1 MKTYT
6 IEEMKEKVEILKAL
20 RTVTKGTV
28 IADDVDNLIENYSSL
43 IDRMQNS
50 VMYKDCC
57 ITRDS
62 RHGKYKI
69 YAGGYVATSLTEAT
83 SPSIKETWAK
93 LKNDGY
99 FNDDGLIL
107 KDITGYSAST
117 TISIIAGC
125 NMSGPKILKEILW

>member
-1 MKTYT
+1 MKNYN
-6 IEEMKEKVEILKAL
+6 IEEIKEKIEVLKAL
-20 RTVTKGTV
+20 RTVTKNTV

-43 IDRMQNS
+43 IDRIQNS
-50 VMYKDCC
+50 VLYKDCY

-69 YAGGYVATSLTEAT
+69 YAGGYVAASLTEAT
-83 SPSIKETWAK
+83 SPSIKDTWKK

-99 FNDDGLIL
+99 FNDDGLII

-117 TISIIAGC
+117 TVSIIAGC
-125 NMSGPKILKEILW
+125 NTSGPKILKEILW